1 MAFEHKENTAT
12 VFANDKKSAD
22 NQPDYTGKGKVGD
35 ELMEFAM
42 WKRTAKSSGNE
53 YYYMSF
59 KKSSEKFGNKGQS
72 KPAF

>member
-12 VFANDKKSAD
+12 VFTNEKKTAD
-22 NQPDYTGKGKVGD
+22 NQPDFTGRGKVGE
-35 ELMEFAM
+35 ELMDFAM
-42 WKRTAKSSGNE
+42 WKRESKAGNS

-59 KKSSEKFGNKGQS
+59 KKPDEKFQNSGSN

>member
-12 VFANDKKSAD
+12 VFENDSKSAE
-22 NQPDYTGKGKVGD
+22 NQPDFTGKGKVGD

-42 WKRTAKSSGNE
+42 WKRTAKSSGKE

-59 KKSSEKFGNKGQS
+59 KKPSDKYGNKGS
-72 KPAF
+72 SRPAF

>member
-12 VFANDKKSAD
+12 VFTNGKKSAE
-22 NQPDYTGKGKVGD
+22 NQPDFTGRGKVGD
-35 ELMEFAM
+35 KLMDFAM
-42 WKRTAKSSGNE
+42 WKRQSKAGND

-59 KKSSEKFGNKGQS
+59 KEPSEKFGNKEQS

>member
-12 VFANDKKSAD
+12 VFENDKKSSD
-22 NQPDYTGKGKVGD
+22 NQPDFTGKGKVGNT
-35 ELMEFAM
+35 LMDFAM
-42 WKRTAKSSGNE
+42 WKRQSKSGNT

-59 KKSSEKFGNKGQS
+59 KEPSEKFGNKGKT

>member
-35 ELMEFAM
+35 TPVSYTHLTLPTIL
-42 WKRTAKSSGNE
+42 RV
-53 YYYMSF
+53 
-59 KKSSEKFGNKGQS
+59 
-72 KPAF
+72 

>member
-42 WKRTAKSSGNE
+42 WKRTAKSSGN
-53 YYYMSF
+53 
-59 KKSSEKFGNKGQS
+59 
-72 KPAF
+72 